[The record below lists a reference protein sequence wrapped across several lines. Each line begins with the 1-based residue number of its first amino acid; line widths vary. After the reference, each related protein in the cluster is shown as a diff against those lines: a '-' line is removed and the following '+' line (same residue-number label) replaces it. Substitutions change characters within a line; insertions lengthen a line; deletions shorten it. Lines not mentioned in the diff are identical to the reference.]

1 MTTPLPSP
9 SFIPRSNVQSPNRR
23 DRPSVLLLT
32 PGVII
37 PNSPKHNHEKDQ
49 DGPIEVGSI
58 GARGDGEEHEDEQ
71 RGLER
76 KGSEVRGKQEVSE

>member
-1 MTTPLPSP
+1 
-9 SFIPRSNVQSPNRR
+9 
-23 DRPSVLLLT
+23 
-32 PGVII
+32 VII

-58 GARGDGEEHEDEQ
+58 GARGDWEEHEDEQ